1 MAESRNAKELIA
13 RLRKFHSQAE
23 AERRENARVR
33 RDAVGL
39 LTPALL
45 RSHIRSGQDLVLAY
59 GRHGLTVTYT
69 PADLLH
75 FKHMI
80 ERTQAGRASHIRGMA
95 YGALWKASLPVD
107 IQRSKQVKNATFYR
121 IDGDTMHFRVSG
133 NSKPF
138 YRVRIRMEQ
147 WNELMKSADG
157 SWDKSVKQAMFGRLS
172 IDCACG
178 RHQFWYRYLAGIGNY
193 AVTPPAEQDYPKIR
207 NPRLTGCCCK
217 HVLKVLQVMKGIGI
231 ERILAKE
238 MAKQAATVGYGGTAR
253 AHQLSVEDVKAS
265 QRAKGTKRDPREVR
279 KALEEF
285 KATANA
291 MLLKAKGKPAV
302 QKIRGKIKPR
312 KTVQQKIRQTRT
324 PQERQMLAD
333 AVSQA
338 LKLRRFNI
346 DVSGTLKEIQR
357 QFSASDEEMKD
368 ALKQAEKG

>member
-1 MAESRNAKELIA
+1 
-13 RLRKFHSQAE
+13 
-23 AERRENARVR
+23 
-33 RDAVGL
+33 
-39 LTPALL
+39 
-45 RSHIRSGQDLVLAY
+45 
-59 GRHGLTVTYT
+59 
-69 PADLLH
+69 
-75 FKHMI
+75 
-80 ERTQAGRASHIRGMA
+80 
-95 YGALWKASLPVD
+95 
-107 IQRSKQVKNATFYR
+107 
-121 IDGDTMHFRVSG
+121 
-133 NSKPF
+133 
-138 YRVRIRMEQ
+138 
-147 WNELMKSADG
+147 
-157 SWDKSVKQAMFGRLS
+157 
-172 IDCACG
+172 
-178 RHQFWYRYLAGIGNY
+178 
-193 AVTPPAEQDYPKIR
+193 
-207 NPRLTGCCCK
+207 
-217 HVLKVLQVMKGIGI
+217 MKGIGI

-291 MLLKAKGKPAV
+291 MLSKAKGKPDV

-312 KTVQQKIRQTRT
+312 KTVQPKIRQTRT

-357 QFSASDEEMKD
+357 QFSASDEEMKN